1 MPRFNLNQTAFT
13 SGELSPRMYARTDVA
28 RYNQGAKE
36 LENVIVLIHG
46 GVLRR
51 PGTLYVA
58 ATKDHAQAS
67 RLIPYV
73 FNIEQSYQL
82 EFGNGYVR
90 FYTDAGVQIES
101 SPGVP
106 YEIASPYTS
115 AQLAE
120 IDFTQ
125 GADTL
130 FLFHPEVPPQRLQ
143 RFGNT
148 DWRLQNSPFDP
159 EPFDELGDT
168 PAASITLSSAAVG
181 TGRTVTASVAS
192 FDFAD
197 VGRQI
202 TAGGGLL
209 TITAFVSG
217 TQVTGTISS
226 AFSGT
231 SFASQAWRLEGSPQT
246 SCTPSAT
253 GPVGATITLTLAA
266 QGFRA
271 TDVGKHVNINGGLVR
286 ITSFGGSL
294 TVDGVVV
301 QELAATTGAQ
311 ANAWFLA
318 RSMWGGAFGWPRTG
332 SLHQQRLWAAG
343 SPGFPS
349 SLWMSRLGE
358 PYSFEIGFEADSG
371 YEARIAS
378 DQANPIRHV
387 ASARALLAL
396 TLGAEFSIQGSDG
409 GAITPTTLN
418 IQNQSAYGCGVPA
431 PVRVGQ
437 ELLFVSPAIDEE
449 TGSRRDEVRAMAAD
463 RFDATSYAAPDVLA
477 LAEHM
482 GEGGILD
489 MDAQRSLV
497 WMVRADGQLV
507 TLRLDRDN
515 DVVAASRQITDGV
528 FESVSVIPQADGS
541 RDVWAIV
548 RRTINGQTRR
558 YVERFVPG
566 VYSDAAI
573 LGTSGPGAT
582 VWTGLSHLE
591 GKQVVVRADGIAQAP
606 LTVTGGQI
614 TLSRAANAVEIGL
627 AFTPRV
633 VTLIPEV
640 QGPGGSVQGMQTR
653 NFEVSVRLKDT
664 IGCRVNGRDLQFR
677 NFGVGTLDQPVP
689 PFTGLERVE
698 LLGFQ
703 RGETE
708 LVIEQPQ
715 PYPFHL
721 LAVIRRM
728 EFNDG

>member
-58 ATKDHAQAS
+58 ATKDHAQVS

-90 FYTDAGVQIES
+90 FYTDSGVQIES

-130 FLFHPEVPPQRLQ
+130 FLFHPDVPPQRLQ
-143 RFGNT
+143 RFSNT
-148 DWRLQNSPFDP
+148 DWRLQNAPFDP
-159 EPFDELGDT
+159 QPFDELGER
-168 PAASITLSSAAVG
+168 PAAGLTLSSAAVG
-181 TGRTVTASVAS
+181 VARTATASVSTFIAS
-192 FDFAD
+192 DIGRTIEVGGGVFRIDSLTSGTVANGEITAAFGATSYASGAWLLSGSPKAD
-197 VGRQI
+197 V
-202 TAGGGLL
+202 
-209 TITAFVSG
+209 
-217 TQVTGTISS
+217 
-226 AFSGT
+226 
-231 SFASQAWRLEGSPQT
+231 
-246 SCTPSAT
+246 TPSAKE
-253 GPVGATITLTLAA
+253 PVGATINLTAPIDTW
-266 QGFRA
+266 RSS
-271 TDVGKHVNINGGLVR
+271 DVGRFVNINGGLVR
-286 ITSFGGSL
+286 IVSL
-294 TVDGVVV
+294 VSPLQALATIVT
-301 QELAATTGAQ
+301 ELAATVASP
-311 ANAWFLA
+311 ANAWFVA
-318 RSMWGGAFGWPRTG
+318 RSMWGSEFGWPRTG

-358 PYSFEIGFEADSG
+358 PYSFEIGFEPDSG
-371 YEARIAS
+371 YEARVSS
-378 DQANPIRHV
+378 DQANPIRHI
-387 ASARALLAL
+387 ASTRALLAL
-396 TLGAEFSIQGSDG
+396 TLGAEFSVQGGDG

-418 IQNQSAYGCGVPA
+418 IQNQSAYGCGLPA

-437 ELLFVSPAIDEE
+437 ELLFVSPSIDEE
-449 TGSRRDEVRAMAAD
+449 TGARRDEVRAMAAD

-482 GEGGILD
+482 GEGGIID

-497 WMVRADGQLV
+497 WMVRSDGQIV

-573 LGTSGPGAT
+573 LGTSGPSAT